1 VRCLTVE
8 SGVIRGNTRIFLKA
22 ITEEIWEKSFYIN
35 ISRPIEKINR
45 THYEVQLDGFVLNR
59 YGS

>member
-1 VRCLTVE
+1 
-8 SGVIRGNTRIFLKA
+8 LKA